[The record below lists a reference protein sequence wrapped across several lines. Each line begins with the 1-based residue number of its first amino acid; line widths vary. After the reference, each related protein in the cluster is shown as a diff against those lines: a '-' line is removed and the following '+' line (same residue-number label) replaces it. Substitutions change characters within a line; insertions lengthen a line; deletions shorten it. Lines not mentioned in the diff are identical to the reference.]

1 LTYFK
6 RRVFPVVDYS
16 NRRTMMVD
24 TQVRPSDVTK
34 FPIIDAMLSVPREVY
49 VPDQLREA
57 AYMGEHIG
65 LGRDRVVLEPRTFA
79 KILEVLDVQPNH
91 TVLDLGCGLGY
102 STAVLARLADFVAG
116 VEDDEDLANEAQ
128 SILSENGVDNAA
140 VMFGDLTDGAAKS
153 GPYDIIVAQGAVE
166 EIPETILDQLREGG
180 RIAAIFAEGSLG
192 VVRVGHKLNGS
203 VNWRFAFNATAP
215 ILSGFKKDAAFSL

>member
-1 LTYFK
+1 
-6 RRVFPVVDYS
+6 
-16 NRRTMMVD
+16 
-24 TQVRPSDVTK
+24 
-34 FPIIDAMLSVPREVY
+34 
-49 VPDQLREA
+49 
-57 AYMGEHIG
+57 
-65 LGRDRVVLEPRTFA
+65 
-79 KILEVLDVQPNH
+79 
-91 TVLDLGCGLGY
+91 
-102 STAVLARLADFVAG
+102 
-116 VEDDEDLANEAQ
+116 LANEAQ

-166 EIPETILDQLREGG
+166 EIPETILGQLREGG